1 MVVSIRYHAKLTG
14 NGRFRSSRADFEQS
28 QSREGERRRGAV
40 STEEGRKKMR
50 EKKRTWIS
58 SRAVGFIAW
67 SPRQVHLRG
76 QNKSQSCLARRSS
89 PKGMVVSDTS
99 SGKNAKRKVAPTGQI
114 SKRDKS

>member
-67 SPRQVHLRG
+67 SPRVARSIARGRFLLPVGMTNPLRERYHEDK
-76 QNKSQSCLARRSS
+76 QAK
-89 PKGMVVSDTS
+89 
-99 SGKNAKRKVAPTGQI
+99 KNA
-114 SKRDKS
+114 